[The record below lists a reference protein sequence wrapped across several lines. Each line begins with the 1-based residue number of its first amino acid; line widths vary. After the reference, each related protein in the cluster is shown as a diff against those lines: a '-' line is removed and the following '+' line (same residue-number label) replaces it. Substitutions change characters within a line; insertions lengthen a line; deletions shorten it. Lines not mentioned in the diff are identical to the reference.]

1 MNTVYSTIP
10 STSGRLAGSKYP
22 NKIKKAKK
30 MKLSLRQRFKNW
42 LLRDDHEIEVS
53 RDIVVSDNLSSEGM
67 KFQLYKA
74 SGGYVIETRSYDQ
87 RKDRSEYHMYIVTD
101 DKNLGNEIGK
111 IITLESL
118 R

>member
-42 LLRDDHEIEVS
+42 LLRDD
-53 RDIVVSDNLSSEGM
+53 LSSEGM